1 MDSNSP
7 EYRKPPLRDSLEI
20 SIKRWA
26 NGSELLADI
35 AALALKYGAEYKVN
49 DYFGDKSTLLSFDE
63 TYDLLDLTDV
73 KAKYIK
79 QVHQANVLANILV
92 LMFDEIQEKQGINIL
107 DSLAFFTMP
116 DEIIFED

>member
-1 MDSNSP
+1 METNSP

-63 TYDLLDLTDV
+63 TYDLLELKNV

-79 QVHQANVLANILV
+79 QIHQANVLANILV

-107 DSLAFFTMP
+107 DSISFFTMA
-116 DEIIFED
+116 DEIIIEG

>member
-1 MDSNSP
+1 MELNNP

-26 NGSELLADI
+26 SGSELLADI
-35 AALALKYGAEYKVN
+35 AALALKYGAEYKIN

-63 TYDLLDLTDV
+63 TYDLLELKDV

-79 QVHQANVLANILV
+79 QIHQANVLANILV

-107 DSLAFFTMP
+107 DSISFFTMA
-116 DEIIFED
+116 DEIIIEG